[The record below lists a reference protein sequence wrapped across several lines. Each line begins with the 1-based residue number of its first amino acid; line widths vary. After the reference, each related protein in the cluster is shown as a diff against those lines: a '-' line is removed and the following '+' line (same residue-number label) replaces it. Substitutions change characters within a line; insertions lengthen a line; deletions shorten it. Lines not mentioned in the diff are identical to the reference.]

1 LSDALSPAGPQVAEA
16 QISRYTANDVFV
28 DVNLTDRGWLLLTD
42 AYFPGWKAYIR
53 PFGGEENQ
61 EEELTIYRANSAF
74 RTVYLPEQGQWT
86 IRFVYTPMSFK
97 IGLFTSFLAGM
108 VALLLLLFWGWG
120 KYYRPESTE
129 GEVRTVAKNSLVPIA
144 LNMTNKA
151 VNFAFAMLYIRLLG
165 PEGTGK
171 YYFVVALY
179 GIFEIVSRYGLGT
192 LLTRD
197 VAADKNQS
205 SRYLTNVLALRTL
218 LWLISMP
225 ILALVTLGYRNLDRL
240 AFWNVENIGN
250 QEVQAIALLAIA
262 MLFANWADALSS
274 CFNAFEKMEY
284 PAGLTNGAALLKVT
298 LGALVLLVGWGFVGL
313 AGVSLVINI
322 AQVIW
327 LYRMLRSTLF
337 RPEWHWDWPLQIWMM
352 RNSGPLMINHLLATI
367 FWRIDVWILRPV
379 AGAASVGLYS
389 VGLKYLDGLNIFP
402 SIFTMAVFPLMS
414 RYARDNEENLLRSYI
429 LCVRLLVIVSLPL
442 AMIITFLAEPLVS
455 VVGGALYLHIPET
468 ITLFGREIT
477 YLGGSALALRVIIWS
492 IPIGFVNSVT
502 QYVLIAVNQQGYLTK
517 AFIIGVVFN
526 TVGNLLLIPSYG
538 YLAAAL
544 VTILSEFSLLFPFYY
559 SIRRNVGVV
568 PWFSICVVPALSVMI
583 MGGAI
588 YGLIMSSMNLWLAV
602 VSGCVIYGFALIVMG
617 AFRQPR
623 TSTYLMPR
631 TFSCARHLAGANT

>member
-1 LSDALSPAGPQVAEA
+1 
-16 QISRYTANDVFV
+16 
-28 DVNLTDRGWLLLTD
+28 LTD

-617 AFRQPR
+617 AFRHEEMGVIGRALPLGPLR
-623 TSTYLMPR
+623 RFLSVE
-631 TFSCARHLAGANT
+631 